1 MIILPRQARD
11 KHREKHSKRD
21 AFCFL
26 AALQRHADAGKG
38 GGGENSK
45 LETPASPSIRCHLGF
60 PDIENRSLV
69 FNIILSMVYQ
79 DRLGP
84 DVTTRKLKEGACRV
98 SYSWLTQL
106 FTLKTSSLTTCKKPP
121 VLRYH
126 VYTKSAIVLPRQ
138 ARDKHREN
146 PEKVVCFLG
155 AAAC

>member
-60 PDIENRSLV
+60 PDIENRSG
-69 FNIILSMVYQ
+69 FQYHII
-79 DRLGP
+79 DG
-84 DVTTRKLKEGACRV
+84 
-98 SYSWLTQL
+98 
-106 FTLKTSSLTTCKKPP
+106 
-121 VLRYH
+121 
-126 VYTKSAIVLPRQ
+126 LPRQ
-138 ARDKHREN
+138 ARARRDNTKTQRRGGVPRVIQLADATLYSEN
-146 PEKVVCFLG
+146 EQLDNL
-155 AAAC
+155 